1 MFRKIK
7 RGEHKEVAKLLN
19 KSWKSRRYKDAE
31 KYIAKGHSIEIIDD
45 QFFVF
50 ENYKGDIVGIIG
62 VVLYYGGVAE
72 LRDLV
77 IDGKY
82 RGLGYSTQMLE
93 RAIGYCSSN
102 KIRKVYGYVRYQ
114 DEGLLKSLGFHVEG
128 VLKNHFVDGEDLLI
142 LSKFLFP

>member
-7 RGEHKEVAKLLN
+7 RGDYQEATKLLG
-19 KSWKSRRYKDAE
+19 KSWKSRRYKNPMD
-31 KYIAKGHSIEIIDD
+31 YISKGHNIEIVED

-50 ENYKGDIVGIIG
+50 EGIKGEMVGIIS
-62 VVLYYGGVAE
+62 VVLYEGGVAE

-77 IDGKY
+77 IDDKY

-93 RAIGYCSSN
+93 RAIDYCNSN
-102 KIRKVYGYVRYQ
+102 KMRKIYGYVRYQ

-142 LSKFLFP
+142 LSKFLK

>member
-7 RGEHKEVAKLLN
+7 RGEYKEVAKLLN
-19 KSWKSRRYKDAE
+19 RSWKSRRYKDAE
-31 KYIAKGHSIEIIDD
+31 KYIAKGHSIEIVDD
-45 QFFVF
+45 EFFVF
-50 ENYKGDIVGIIG
+50 EGIKGDIVGVIS
-62 VVLYYGGVAE
+62 VVLYDSGIAE

-82 RGLGYSTQMLE
+82 RGLGYSTQMIE
-93 RAIGYCSSN
+93 RSIDFCRSN
-102 KIRKVYGYVRYQ
+102 KARKVYGYVRYE

-142 LSKFLFP
+142 LSKFIK

>member
-7 RGEHKEVAKLLN
+7 RGDYQEATKLLG
-19 KSWKSRRYKDAE
+19 KSWKSRRYKNPMD
-31 KYIAKGHSIEIIDD
+31 YISKGHSIEINED

-50 ENYKGDIVGIIG
+50 EGLRGEVVGIIS
-62 VVLYYGGVAE
+62 VVLYESGVAE

-77 IDGKY
+77 IDDKY

-93 RAIGYCSSN
+93 RTIDYCKSN
-102 KIRKVYGYVRYQ
+102 RTRKVYGYVRYQ

-142 LSKFLFP
+142 LSKFL